1 MKEKSTAEV
10 PLVRPSLNREAVPRG
25 PKTFVARYA
34 HLDFVC
40 ENVQK
45 EGSCYVA
52 PDRVRIDAGGAPPL
66 LDYTFSILHPRCMG
80 NSSFSKTEATSWP
93 LRVKPRGAPLPKLA
107 VVEVLYTA
115 PSLRSAVHTTNA
127 IRKEEG
133 SCAGCP

>member
-45 EGSCYVA
+45 EGSCYV
-52 PDRVRIDAGGAPPL
+52 
-66 LDYTFSILHPRCMG
+66 
-80 NSSFSKTEATSWP
+80 TEDGYRLRFVHRATTAVK
-93 LRVKPRGAPLPKLA
+93 LRDAPLPKLA

-115 PSLRSAVHTTNA
+115 PSRTRHRLRSAMHTTNA

>member
-1 MKEKSTAEV
+1 MTPCELLRTREQCSERKVNRGGTVSTAKLE
-10 PLVRPSLNREAVPRG
+10 PRSCAER

-45 EGSCYVA
+45 EGSCYV
-52 PDRVRIDAGGAPPL
+52 
-66 LDYTFSILHPRCMG
+66 
-80 NSSFSKTEATSWP
+80 TEDGYRLRFVHRATTAVK
-93 LRVKPRGAPLPKLA
+93 LRDAPLPKLA
-107 VVEVLYTA
+107 VVEVRYTA
-115 PSLRSAVHTTNA
+115 PSRTRHRLRSAMHTTNA